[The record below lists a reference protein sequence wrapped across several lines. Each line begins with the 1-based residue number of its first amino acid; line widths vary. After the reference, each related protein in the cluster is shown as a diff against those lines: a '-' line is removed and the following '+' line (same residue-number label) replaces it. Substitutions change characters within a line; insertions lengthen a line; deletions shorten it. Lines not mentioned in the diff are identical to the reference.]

1 MALLEV
7 CFVDDAPLAAY
18 LGVILRKPD
27 SVVWLRRHDQK
38 KIVNQLENTLAGQL
52 SASYESREV
61 KNELDEFTEQ
71 CRKIIR
77 DYPEHE
83 IIFNASGGD
92 RLRMLIAADIFRKAG
107 KEIFYVDTAHSRL
120 INIDSEEKKTF
131 QLSLTVNEYAA
142 IHGVEIESGVRYDPD
157 IGKRSSL
164 SYFIGNNLDEVIPFI
179 DSIRPEWIN
188 MGEEKQ
194 DIQWRMNGQYHRFV
208 ISYDAAGKKMRFRF
222 GTEEKP
228 KTVEIAENCGDFIF
242 NGGWLRE
249 LVFLRVH
256 RSQYD
261 DVRMDVRLNRESLPD
276 GVRAE
281 SMLDIAMMKG
291 CHFYIFQCFSYPIT
305 RESFIELKA
314 VQHSVR
320 LLNATSFIFLA
331 HRPHRGFIERAKDYG
346 LNIIYGRRIPNF
358 TL

>member
-7 CFVDDAPLAAY
+7 CFVDDTPLAAY

-27 SVVWLRRHDQK
+27 SVVWLRRHNQK
-38 KIVNQLENTLAGQL
+38 KIVNQLESTLMGQL
-52 SASYESREV
+52 SASYESREI
-61 KNELDEFTEQ
+61 KNDPDEFTKQ
-71 CRKIIR
+71 CQLIIR

-83 IIFNASGGD
+83 IILNATGGD
-92 RLRMLIAADIFRKAG
+92 RLQMLLAAEVFRKAD
-107 KEIFYVDTAHSRL
+107 KEIFYIDVDHSHL
-120 INIDSEEKKTF
+120 VNIESGEKKSF
-131 QLSLTVNEYAA
+131 QISITVNEYAA
-142 IHGVEIESGVRYDPD
+142 IHGVEIESGVRYDPE
-157 IGKRSSL
+157 IGKRSGL

-179 DSIRPEWIN
+179 DSIRQEWID
-188 MGEEKQ
+188 MGDEKR

-208 ISYDAAGKKMRFRF
+208 ISYEAASNKMRFRF
-222 GTEEKP
+222 GTEEKH

-261 DVRMDVRLNRESLPD
+261 DVRMDVRLNRVSLPD

-281 SMLDIAMMKG
+281 SILDIAMMKG
-291 CHFYIFQCFSYPIT
+291 CHFHIFQCFSYPIT

-314 VQHSVR
+314 VQHSVQ
-320 LLNATSFIFLA
+320 LLNATGFIFLA
-331 HRPHRGFIERAKDYG
+331 HRPHRGFIERTKDYG
-346 LNIIYGRRIPNF
+346 LNIIYGRRVPNF
-358 TL
+358 SL